1 MLFALIICR
10 YLQSQNSSPWPIF
23 GQMILIPGETKAP
36 NYKLTFFQTFKYH
49 QDVWKFFNLSL
60 ELFKACNFVTFLQ
73 WFEFTTQKYYFKWN
87 ISKPQ
92 NTYCRVKSKENRS
105 RKNRFSA
112 LLSIQTHINSQNELV
127 LSNSLKPVVCSSIRS
142 SVWQNHLW
150 ARRALALRRKY
161 ICQFTYISRCSLLK
175 EPFYLFLVSLPWYS
189 LVA

>member
-1 MLFALIICR
+1 MR
-10 YLQSQNSSPWPIF
+10 
-23 GQMILIPGETKAP
+23 
-36 NYKLTFFQTFKYH
+36 
-49 QDVWKFFNLSL
+49 
-60 ELFKACNFVTFLQ
+60 
-73 WFEFTTQKYYFKWN
+73 N
-87 ISKPQ
+87 ISRPQ

-175 EPFYLFLVSLPWYS
+175 EPFYFFLVSLPWYS
-189 LVA
+189 LVNIHQNTKPLWFCVWRSQLKTMSKRTFFILTFTFFLTQILKPSYFLSFCDWLLIWRKFLFV